1 VALRT
6 SLLHDPVALKRS
18 EVRADA
24 VVGKVK
30 RLGQLLDGAAGAT

>member
-1 VALRT
+1 
-6 SLLHDPVALKRS
+6 
-18 EVRADA
+18 VRADA